1 MNVEDQAIRDG
12 KMNGVYGVR
21 NGVNAHIGART
32 SAIRFPFRNSAIP
45 IKWKLSCFQS
55 FRLKKFNYVYRWN

>member
-32 SAIRFPFRNSAIP
+32 SAIRFPFRNSEIP
-45 IKWKLSCFQS
+45 I
-55 FRLKKFNYVYRWN
+55 R

>member
-21 NGVNAHIGART
+21 NGVNAHIGARD
-32 SAIRFPFRNSAIP
+32 SIPVSKFCNSDKMEI
-45 IKWKLSCFQS
+45 IVFSIVSIEKI
-55 FRLKKFNYVYRWN
+55 